1 MSRVVLI
8 TGGSR
13 GIGLAC
19 AQRFAELG
27 DQVAVTYNSSP
38 PPEGFFGVQCDVTS
52 TESVDAAF
60 AAVEAQFGPV
70 EVLVSNAGVTNDG
83 LLLRM
88 KETDFTSVIDAN
100 LTAAFRVTKRA
111 SQGMLRARKGR
122 IILMSSVVALLGS
135 AGQANYAA
143 SKAGLVGFARSVARE
158 LGSRSI
164 TCNVVAP
171 GPVETDMTAALQA
184 LEQNAPARFTALWRL
199 AVFGYYSRPE
209 VIAAIQHDL
218 APAYHGAP
226 LPLGYAHAIEPWDA
240 SHPHNFPTTPRGH
253 YLATDAVQ
261 RVDLSQI
268 PADLLEEPA
277 VTTPPDLAA
286 VEATDTMD
294 VDAGA

>member
-1 MSRVVLI
+1 M
-8 TGGSR
+8 T
-13 GIGLAC
+13 
-19 AQRFAELG
+19 
-27 DQVAVTYNSSP
+27 SP
-38 PPEGFFGVQCDVTS
+38 AWTLS
-52 TESVDAAF
+52 
-60 AAVEAQFGPV
+60 AVERATLGAALDALLPPTGAFPAPSAIRLIDDFIV
-70 EVLVSNAGVTNDG
+70 PRLPLAGERPAPYPRLTNDD
-83 LLLRM
+83 LR
-88 KETDFTSVIDAN
+88 TIVQSLADA
-100 LTAAFRVTKRA
+100 TAT
-111 SQGMLRARKGR
+111 G
-122 IILMSSVVALLGS
+122 
-135 AGQANYAA
+135 
-143 SKAGLVGFARSVARE
+143 
-158 LGSRSI
+158 
-164 TCNVVAP
+164 
-171 GPVETDMTAALQA
+171 ETDMTAALQA
-184 LEQNAPARFTALWRL
+184 LEQTAPARFTALWRL

-277 VTTPPDLAA
+277 VTAPPDLAA